1 MAYLCRREKES
12 PRAGVMGKLQHGRS
26 THNGTEFNMKI
37 NQWKWP
43 ATLLAL
49 AAGVSFA
56 LAEEPTLKV
65 GDAAPKL
72 QNGKWVQGEPVT
84 EFQSGKAYVV
94 EFWATWCGPCRA
106 SIPHLNETY
115 LKFKDKGLVVIGQDC
130 WEDDESKVGPF
141 IKTMGEKMTYRVALD
156 DKNGSE
162 KGKMADTWMTAAG
175 QNGIPTAFLVD
186 TTGHIAWIGHPMTM
200 KEQVIDE
207 VIAGKYDLKKAAS
220 DAEREKANEAKVNE
234 AGQALEQ
241 AMQKKDWDTASA
253 KADELEK
260 LLPEDQR
267 DMLGMVRFGIFAG
280 KKDYPAAYK
289 LAGQISDT
297 HKDNATLQNQLA
309 WQIVT
314 DDTLDQR
321 DLNVAETLATRAN
334 DASNGKDAG
343 IIDTL
348 ARVKFMQGKKDDAIA
363 LEEKAVNLVEGR
375 DKETLQKTLD
385 SYRKGELPKAN

>member
-1 MAYLCRREKES
+1 
-12 PRAGVMGKLQHGRS
+12 MGKLRRGKP
-26 THNGTEFNMKI
+26 THTATDFNMNI
-37 NQWKWP
+37 NQLKWP

-49 AAGVSFA
+49 AAGASFA
-56 LAEEPTLKV
+56 LAAEPTLKV

-72 QNGKWVQGEPVT
+72 QNGKYVQGEPVK
-84 EFQSGKAYVV
+84 EFQPGKAYVV

-130 WEDDESKVGPF
+130 WEDDESKVEPF

-156 DKNGSE
+156 DKAGSE
-162 KGKMADTWMTAAG
+162 KGKMADTWMAAAG
-175 QNGIPTAFLVD
+175 QNGIPTAFVVD
-186 TTGHIAWIGHPMTM
+186 TTGHIAWIGHPMTL
-200 KEQVIDE
+200 KEQVLDE
-207 VIAGKYDLKKAAS
+207 VIAGKYDLKKAAA
-220 DAEREKANEAKVNE
+220 DAAQEKENEAKLNE
-234 AGQALEQ
+234 TGQALEQ

-253 KADELEK
+253 KVDEIEK
-260 LLPEDQR
+260 LLPEDER
-267 DMLGMVRFGIFAG
+267 DMLSMVRFGILAG

-289 LAGQISDT
+289 LAAHISDT

-309 WQIVT
+309 WQIVS
-314 DDTLDQR
+314 DDSLEQR

-363 LEEKAVNLVEGR
+363 LEEKAANLAEGR
-375 DKETLQKTLD
+375 DKEALQKTLD
-385 SYRKGELPKAN
+385 SYKKGELPKVN

>member
-1 MAYLCRREKES
+1 
-12 PRAGVMGKLQHGRS
+12 MGKLRRGKP
-26 THNGTEFNMKI
+26 THTATEFNMNI
-37 NQWKWP
+37 NQLKWP

-49 AAGVSFA
+49 AAGASFA
-56 LAEEPTLKV
+56 LGVEPTLKV

-72 QNGKWVQGEPVT
+72 QNGKYVQGEPVK
-84 EFQSGKAYVV
+84 EFQPGKAYVV

-115 LKFKDKGLVVIGQDC
+115 LKFKDKGLIVIGQDC
-130 WEDDESKVGPF
+130 WEEDESKVEPF

-162 KGKMADTWMTAAG
+162 KGQMADTWMAAADAA
-175 QNGIPTAFLVD
+175 QE
-186 TTGHIAWIGHPMTM
+186 
-200 KEQVIDE
+200 KE
-207 VIAGKYDLKKAAS
+207 
-220 DAEREKANEAKVNE
+220 NEAKVNE

-260 LLPEDQR
+260 LLPEDER
-267 DMLGMVRFGIFAG
+267 DMLNMVRFGILAG

-289 LAGQISDT
+289 LAAHISDT

-309 WQIVT
+309 WQIVA
-314 DDTLDQR
+314 DDSLEQR
-321 DLNVAETLATRAN
+321 DLGVAETLATRAN

-363 LEEKAVNLVEGR
+363 LEEKAVNLAEGR

-385 SYRKGELPKAN
+385 SYKKGELPKVN

>member
-1 MAYLCRREKES
+1 
-12 PRAGVMGKLQHGRS
+12 
-26 THNGTEFNMKI
+26 MKI

-289 LAGQISDT
+289 LAAQISDT

-363 LEEKAVNLVEGR
+363 LEEKAANLVEGR